1 MFKWLYRRDNIDFIT
16 IMIKC
21 LDSENALGSYPTT
34 DETVGVGVGIQD
46 NRGMSKNEA
55 ENSS

>member
-1 MFKWLYRRDNIDFIT
+1 MT

-21 LDSENALGSYPTT
+21 LDSENAFGSYPTM

>member
-1 MFKWLYRRDNIDFIT
+1 
-16 IMIKC
+16 MIKC
-21 LDSENALGSYPTT
+21 LDSENAFESYPTM
-34 DETVGVGVGIQD
+34 DEAMGVGIQD